1 MSQANPTQP
10 GMIRRILSLLLLLLP
25 FLLAVLYPFLWMVF
39 GIFKTNYEFYQPLRL
54 WPMKPLDT
62 GYWSGIA
69 DTIFPNEFSL
79 QNVRGLLAGEF
90 EVPFW
95 DVFGNSLL
103 VSLGQALG
111 AVALSAMAGYAFARF
126 QFRGKRVLFV
136 LAIALILIP
145 RQLFAVPLFSWVNA
159 LGLSDSLFGV
169 MLPGVVT
176 GLGVIYFTQVFR
188 QLPEEY
194 LQAAR
199 VCGAPELRVFLTML
213 PLVWPALLSY
223 GMIHFILAWHEH
235 LVPMYV
241 LTTKSQQ
248 TLPLAL
254 ANLYDVS
261 QRTPQG
267 VQMAASTFAL
277 IPTAVLF
284 AVCYR
289 KFKSSLSEML

>member
-1 MSQANPTQP
+1 MNHSDPAQP
-10 GMIRRILSLLLLLLP
+10 SLLRRSLSMLLLAP

-39 GIFKTNYEFYQPLRL
+39 GIFKTNREFFEPLRL
-54 WPMKPLDT
+54 WPMNLLDDEF
-62 GYWSGIA
+62 WSGLA
-69 DTIFPNEFSL
+69 DTFFPNEFGL
-79 QNVRGLLAGEF
+79 QNVRDLLGGKW
-90 EVPFW
+90 VSFW
-95 DVFGNSLL
+95 DMFGNSLL

-126 QFRGKRVLFV
+126 SFRGKRALFV

-145 RQLFAVPLFSWVNA
+145 RQLFAVPIFSWVNA

-176 GLGVIYFTQVFR
+176 GLGVIYFSQVFR
-188 QLPEEY
+188 QIPEEY

-199 VCGAPELRVFLTML
+199 ICGAPEFRVFLTLL

-235 LVPMYV
+235 LVPMLV
-241 LTTKSQQ
+241 LTSETQQ

-254 ANLYDVS
+254 AKLYDVS

-284 AVCYR
+284 AICYR
-289 KFKSSLSEML
+289 KFKSSLAEML

>member
-1 MSQANPTQP
+1 MNHSDPAQP
-10 GMIRRILSLLLLLLP
+10 SLLRRSLSMLLLTP

-39 GIFKTNYEFYQPLRL
+39 GIFKTNREFFQPLRL
-54 WPMKPLDT
+54 WPMNLLDDEF
-62 GYWSGIA
+62 WSGLA
-69 DTIFPNEFSL
+69 DRFFPNEFGL
-79 QNVRGLLAGEF
+79 QNVSDLLGGKW
-90 EVPFW
+90 VSFW

-103 VSLGQALG
+103 VSFGQALG

-126 QFRGKRVLFV
+126 SFRGKRALFV

-145 RQLFAVPLFSWVNA
+145 RQLFAVPIFSWVNA

-176 GLGVIYFTQVFR
+176 GLGVIYFSQVFR
-188 QLPEEY
+188 QIPEEY

-199 VCGAPELRVFLTML
+199 ICGAPEFRVFLTLL

-235 LVPMYV
+235 LVPMLV
-241 LTTKSQQ
+241 LTSETQQ
-248 TLPLAL
+248 TMPLAL
-254 ANLYDVS
+254 AKLYDVS

-289 KFKSSLSEML
+289 KFKSSLAEML

>member
-1 MSQANPTQP
+1 M
-10 GMIRRILSLLLLLLP
+10 LLLTP

-39 GIFKTNYEFYQPLRL
+39 GIFKTNREFFQPLRL
-54 WPMKPLDT
+54 WPMNLLDDE
-62 GYWSGIA
+62 YWSGLVE
-69 DTIFPNEFSL
+69 TFFPNEFGL
-79 QNVRGLLAGEF
+79 QNVSDLLGGKW
-90 EVPFW
+90 VSFW

-126 QFRGKRVLFV
+126 SFRGKRALFV

-145 RQLFAVPLFSWVNA
+145 RQLFAVPIFSWVNA

-176 GLGVIYFTQVFR
+176 GLGVIYFSQVFR
-188 QLPEEY
+188 QIPEEY

-199 VCGAPELRVFLTML
+199 ICGAPEFRVFLTLL

-235 LVPMYV
+235 LVPMLV
-241 LTTKSQQ
+241 LTSETQQ
-248 TLPLAL
+248 TMPLAL
-254 ANLYDVS
+254 AKLYDVS

-289 KFKSSLSEML
+289 KFKSSLAEML

>member
-1 MSQANPTQP
+1 MNHSDPAQP
-10 GMIRRILSLLLLLLP
+10 SLLRRSLSMLLLTP

-39 GIFKTNYEFYQPLRL
+39 GIFKTNREFFEPLRL
-54 WPMKPLDT
+54 WPMNLLDDEF
-62 GYWSGIA
+62 WSGLA
-69 DTIFPNEFSL
+69 DTFFPNEFGL
-79 QNVRGLLAGEF
+79 QNVRDLLGGKW
-90 EVPFW
+90 VSFW
-95 DVFGNSLL
+95 DMFGNSLL

-126 QFRGKRVLFV
+126 SFRGKRALFV

-145 RQLFAVPLFSWVNA
+145 RQLFAVPIFSWVNA

-176 GLGVIYFTQVFR
+176 GLGVIYFSQVFR
-188 QLPEEY
+188 QIPEEY

-199 VCGAPELRVFLTML
+199 ICGAPEFRVFLTLL

-235 LVPMYV
+235 LVPMLV
-241 LTTKSQQ
+241 LTSETQQ

-254 ANLYDVS
+254 AKLYDVS

-284 AVCYR
+284 AICYR
-289 KFKSSLSEML
+289 KFKSSLAEML

>member
-10 GMIRRILSLLLLLLP
+10 GLLRRIVSSLLLLP
-25 FLLAVLYPFLWMVF
+25 FLLAVIYPFLWMVF
-39 GIFKTNYEFYQPLRL
+39 GIFKTNHEFYQPLRL

-69 DTIFPNEFSL
+69 DTFFPNEFSL
-79 QNVRGLLAGEF
+79 QTFRDLLALKL
-90 EVPFW
+90 VPFW
-95 DVFGNSLL
+95 DVFGNSLM

-145 RQLFAVPLFSWVNA
+145 RQLFAWPLFSWANT

-169 MLPGVVT
+169 ILPGVVT

-188 QLPEEY
+188 QLPDEY

-235 LVPMYV
+235 LVPMYM
-241 LTTKSQQ
+241 LTTESQK

-254 ANLYDVS
+254 TKLYDVS
-261 QRTPQG
+261 QSVSQG
-267 VQMAASTFAL
+267 AQMAASTFAL

>member
-1 MSQANPTQP
+1 MSQANPTQS
-10 GMIRRILSLLLLLLP
+10 GLLRRIVSSLLLLP

-39 GIFKTNYEFYQPLRL
+39 GIFKTNREIYQPLRL
-54 WPMKPLDT
+54 WPMKPFDT
-62 GYWSGIA
+62 EYWSGIA
-69 DTIFPNEFSL
+69 DTFFPNEFSM
-79 QNVRGLLAGEF
+79 QNVRDLLLGKW
-90 EVPFW
+90 VPFW

-111 AVALSAMAGYAFARF
+111 AVALSAMAGYAFARV
-126 QFRGKRVLFV
+126 QFRGKRMLFL

-145 RQLFAVPLFSWVNA
+145 RQLFAWPLFSWANT
-159 LGLSDSLFGV
+159 LGLSDALFGV
-169 MLPGVVT
+169 ILPGVVT

-188 QLPEEY
+188 QLPDEY

-223 GMIHFILAWHEH
+223 GMIHFILAWHAH
-235 LVPMYV
+235 LVPMYM
-241 LTTKSQQ
+241 LTTESQK

-254 ANLYDVS
+254 TKLYDVS
-261 QRTPQG
+261 QSVSQG
-267 VQMAASTFAL
+267 AQMAASTFAL
-277 IPTAVLF
+277 LPTAVLF

-289 KFKSSLSEML
+289 KIKSSLSEML

>member
-1 MSQANPTQP
+1 MSQANQTQP
-10 GMIRRILSLLLLLLP
+10 GMIRRILSLLLLLP

-39 GIFKTNYEFYQPLRL
+39 GIFKTNHEFYQPLRL

-69 DTIFPNEFSL
+69 DTFFPNEFSL
-79 QNVRGLLAGEF
+79 QTFRDLLALKL
-90 EVPFW
+90 VP
-95 DVFGNSLL
+95 
-103 VSLGQALG
+103 GQALG

-145 RQLFAVPLFSWVNA
+145 RQLFAVPLFSWANT

-169 MLPGVVT
+169 ILPGVVT

-199 VCGAPELRVFLTML
+199 VCGAPELRVFITML

-241 LTTKSQQ
+241 LTTETQK

-254 ANLYDVS
+254 TKLYNVS
-261 QRTPQG
+261 NNISQG
-267 VQMAASTFAL
+267 VQMAASTLAL

>member
-1 MSQANPTQP
+1 MNHPDPAQP
-10 GMIRRILSLLLLLLP
+10 SLLRRSLSMLLLAP

-39 GIFKTNYEFYQPLRL
+39 GIFKTNREFFEPLRL
-54 WPMKPLDT
+54 WPMNLLDDEF
-62 GYWSGIA
+62 WSGLA
-69 DTIFPNEFSL
+69 DTFFPNEFGL
-79 QNVRGLLAGEF
+79 QNVSDLLGGKW
-90 EVPFW
+90 VSFW

-126 QFRGKRVLFV
+126 SFRGKRALFV

-145 RQLFAVPLFSWVNA
+145 RQLFAVPIFSWVNA

-176 GLGVIYFTQVFR
+176 GLGVIYFSQVFR
-188 QLPEEY
+188 QIPEEY

-199 VCGAPELRVFLTML
+199 ICGAPEFRLFLTLL

-235 LVPMYV
+235 LVPMLV
-241 LTTKSQQ
+241 LTSETQQ

-254 ANLYDVS
+254 AKLYDVS

-289 KFKSSLSEML
+289 KFKSSLAEML

>member
-1 MSQANPTQP
+1 MSEANPTQL
-10 GMIRRILSLLLLLLP
+10 GLSRRILSSLLLLP

-39 GIFKTNYEFYQPLRL
+39 GIFKTNLEFFQPLRL

-62 GYWSGIA
+62 GYWGGIV
-69 DTIFPNEFSL
+69 DTIFPNEFSM
-79 QNVRGLLAGEF
+79 QNVRDLLAGEW
-90 EVPFW
+90 VPFW
-95 DVFGNSLL
+95 DVFGNSML

-126 QFRGKRVLFV
+126 QFRGKRALFV

-145 RQLFAVPLFSWVNA
+145 RQLFAWPLFSWANT

-169 MLPGVVT
+169 ILPGVVT

-199 VCGAPELRVFLTML
+199 VCGAPEFRVFLTML
-213 PLVWPALLSY
+213 PLVWPTLLSY

-241 LTTKSQQ
+241 LTTESQK

-254 ANLYDVS
+254 AKLHNVSHDV
-261 QRTPQG
+261 PQG
-267 VQMAASTFAL
+267 AQMAASTFAL
-277 IPTAVLF
+277 IPTVLLF

>member
-1 MSQANPTQP
+1 MNHSDPAQP
-10 GMIRRILSLLLLLLP
+10 SLLRRSLSMLLLTP

-39 GIFKTNYEFYQPLRL
+39 GIFKTNREFFQPLRL
-54 WPMKPLDT
+54 WPMNLLDDEF
-62 GYWSGIA
+62 WSGLA
-69 DTIFPNEFSL
+69 DRFFPNEFGL
-79 QNVRGLLAGEF
+79 QNVSDLLGGKW
-90 EVPFW
+90 VSFW

-126 QFRGKRVLFV
+126 SFRGKRALFV

-145 RQLFAVPLFSWVNA
+145 RQLFAVPIFSWVNA

-176 GLGVIYFTQVFR
+176 GLGVIYFSQVFR
-188 QLPEEY
+188 QIPEEY

-199 VCGAPELRVFLTML
+199 ICGAPEFRVFLTLL

-235 LVPMYV
+235 LVPMLV
-241 LTTKSQQ
+241 LTSETQQ
-248 TLPLAL
+248 TMPLAL
-254 ANLYDVS
+254 AKLYDVS

-289 KFKSSLSEML
+289 KFKSSLAEML

>member
-1 MSQANPTQP
+1 MNHSDPTQP
-10 GMIRRILSLLLLLLP
+10 SLLRRSLSMLLLTP
-25 FLLAVLYPFLWMVF
+25 FLFAVLYPFLWMVF
-39 GIFKTNYEFYQPLRL
+39 GIFKTNREFFEPLRL
-54 WPMKPLDT
+54 WPMNLLDDEF
-62 GYWSGIA
+62 WSGLA
-69 DTIFPNEFSL
+69 DTFFPNEFGL
-79 QNVRGLLAGEF
+79 QNVSDLLGGKW
-90 EVPFW
+90 VSFW

-111 AVALSAMAGYAFARF
+111 AVTLSAMAGYAFARF
-126 QFRGKRVLFV
+126 SFRGKRALFV

-145 RQLFAVPLFSWVNA
+145 RQLFAVPIFSWVNA

-176 GLGVIYFTQVFR
+176 GLGVIYFSQVFR
-188 QLPEEY
+188 QIPEEY

-199 VCGAPELRVFLTML
+199 ICGAPEFRVFLTLL

-235 LVPMYV
+235 LVPMLV
-241 LTTKSQQ
+241 LTSETQQ

-254 ANLYDVS
+254 AKLYDVS

-284 AVCYR
+284 AICYR
-289 KFKSSLSEML
+289 KFKSSLAEML

>member
-1 MSQANPTQP
+1 
-10 GMIRRILSLLLLLLP
+10 MI
-25 FLLAVLYPFLWMVF
+25 F
-39 GIFKTNYEFYQPLRL
+39 GIFKTTREIYQPLRL
-54 WPMKPLDT
+54 WPMKPLET
-62 GYWSGIA
+62 EYWSGLA
-69 DTIFPNEFSL
+69 DTFFPNEFSM
-79 QNVRGLLAGEF
+79 QNVRDLLVGKW
-90 EVPFW
+90 VPFW

-111 AVALSAMAGYAFARF
+111 AVALSSMAGYAFARF
-126 QFRGKRVLFV
+126 QFRGKRVLFL

-145 RQLFAVPLFSWVNA
+145 RQLFAWPLFSWANT

-169 MLPGVVT
+169 ILPGVVT

-188 QLPEEY
+188 QLPDEY

-235 LVPMYV
+235 LVPMYM
-241 LTTKSQQ
+241 LTTESQK

-254 ANLYDVS
+254 TKLYDVS
-261 QRTPQG
+261 QSVSQG
-267 VQMAASTFAL
+267 AQMAASTFAL

>member
-1 MSQANPTQP
+1 MSQANPTQS
-10 GMIRRILSLLLLLLP
+10 GLLRRIVSSLLLLP

-95 DVFGNSLL
+95 DVFGNSLM

-126 QFRGKRVLFV
+126 QFRGKRTLFV

-241 LTTKSQQ
+241 LTTESQQ

-254 ANLYDVS
+254 AKLYDVS

>member
-1 MSQANPTQP
+1 MSQANPTQS
-10 GMIRRILSLLLLLLP
+10 GLLRRIVSSLLLLP

-39 GIFKTNYEFYQPLRL
+39 GIFKTNREIYQPLRL

-62 GYWSGIA
+62 EYWSGIA
-69 DTIFPNEFSL
+69 DTFFPNEFSM
-79 QNVRGLLAGEF
+79 QNVRDLLVGKW
-90 EVPFW
+90 VPFW

-126 QFRGKRVLFV
+126 QFRGKRMLFL

-145 RQLFAVPLFSWVNA
+145 RQLFAWPLFSWANT

-169 MLPGVVT
+169 ILPGVVT

-188 QLPEEY
+188 QLPDEY

-235 LVPMYV
+235 LVPMYM
-241 LTTKSQQ
+241 LTTETQK

-254 ANLYDVS
+254 TKLYDVS
-261 QRTPQG
+261 QSVSQG
-267 VQMAASTFAL
+267 AQMAASTFAL

>member
-1 MSQANPTQP
+1 MSQANQTQP
-10 GMIRRILSLLLLLLP
+10 GLLRRVVSSLLLLP
-25 FLLAVLYPFLWMVF
+25 FLMAVFYPFLWMVF
-39 GIFKTNYEFYQPLRL
+39 GIFKTNREFFQPLRL
-54 WPMKPLDT
+54 WPMKLLDSE
-62 GYWSGIA
+62 YWSGLA
-69 DTIFPNEFSL
+69 DTFFPDEFSM
-79 QNVRGLLAGEF
+79 QNVRDLLAGKW
-90 EVPFW
+90 VPFW

-126 QFRGKRVLFV
+126 QFRGKRALFV
-136 LAIALILIP
+136 LTIALILIP

-199 VCGAPELRVFLTML
+199 VCGAPEAQVFLMML

-241 LTTKSQQ
+241 LTTESQQ
-248 TLPLAL
+248 TLPLVL
-254 ANLYDVS
+254 AKLYDVS

>member
-1 MSQANPTQP
+1 M
-10 GMIRRILSLLLLLLP
+10 
-25 FLLAVLYPFLWMVF
+25 
-39 GIFKTNYEFYQPLRL
+39 
-54 WPMKPLDT
+54 
-62 GYWSGIA
+62 
-69 DTIFPNEFSL
+69 
-79 QNVRGLLAGEF
+79 QNVRDLLVGKW
-90 EVPFW
+90 VTFW
-95 DVFGNSLL
+95 DVFANSLL

-111 AVALSAMAGYAFARF
+111 AIALSSMAGYAFARF
-126 QFRGKRVLFV
+126 QFRGKRVLFL

-145 RQLFAVPLFSWVNA
+145 RQLFAWPLFSWANT

-169 MLPGVVT
+169 ILPGVVT

-188 QLPEEY
+188 QLPDEY

-235 LVPMYV
+235 LVPMYM
-241 LTTKSQQ
+241 LTTESQK

-254 ANLYDVS
+254 TKLYDVS
-261 QRTPQG
+261 QSVSQG
-267 VQMAASTFAL
+267 AQMAASTFAL

>member
-1 MSQANPTQP
+1 MSQANPTQS
-10 GMIRRILSLLLLLLP
+10 GLLRRIVSSLLLLP

-39 GIFKTNYEFYQPLRL
+39 GIFKTNREIYQPLRL
-54 WPMKPLDT
+54 WPMQPRET
-62 GYWSGIA
+62 EYWSGIA
-69 DTIFPNEFSL
+69 DTFFPTEFSM
-79 QNVRGLLAGEF
+79 QNVRDLLVGKW
-90 EVPFW
+90 VPFW

-126 QFRGKRVLFV
+126 QFRGKRVLFL

-145 RQLFAVPLFSWVNA
+145 RQLFAWPLFSWANT

-169 MLPGVVT
+169 ILPGVVT

-188 QLPEEY
+188 QLPDEY

-235 LVPMYV
+235 LVPMYM
-241 LTTKSQQ
+241 LTTESQK

-254 ANLYDVS
+254 TKLYDVS
-261 QRTPQG
+261 QSVSQG
-267 VQMAASTFAL
+267 AQMAASTFAL